1 MTSTPRTAPLLIGI
15 DGRSGAGKTTLAVE
29 LCARLRQHRTVSLF
43 HLEDIYPG
51 WQGLDQGIQR
61 YLDTVLAPLSTGQDA
76 EWTTWDWA
84 AGTDGPLRTTP
95 AADIVVIEGVGACA
109 QGARELLDATIWV
122 SGADDERKS
131 RALARDGESYVPFW
145 DTWAEQEER
154 WLAADPVPESVDVT
168 VRDTPGGACAGG
180 SGEAGS
186 GPAGSGEAAD
196 EVLELLSHHPAL
208 HTELAPERSALASRP
223 VRITAA
229 EPLASGNGTTLDA
242 GALFAELF
250 GADAHAVWLDSSD
263 AGLPGATRNR
273 FSIMAGNP
281 GAGLSVSHRHGVTEL
296 RRGSSAARLPLPLF
310 RWLATAWTPQPLPA
324 VPAGYDCPFR
334 LGWLGWLGY
343 ELKRETGGSD
353 QDTSDSAVPD
363 AGLLFA
369 DHAVVLDHQEGLAWA
384 LELAGTEPDDAATP
398 APAAASPGAGPVR
411 REGWAA
417 VVARAL
423 ETARTPT
430 DTEPGTV
437 PSPGTAAAAPASPI
451 PRFIARDTHQDYLA
465 KVLASQDEIREGNSY
480 EVCLTTTLTADA
492 PGFDVITAYR
502 TLRRRNPAPFAAMLR
517 FGDVSIASTSPE
529 RFLAI
534 DAGGGLLAEPIKGTR
549 RRSADAAEDAALRE
563 DLSTS
568 LKDRAENIMI
578 VDLLRNDLSHF
589 AEPGSVTV
597 SRLCAIESYATVHQM
612 VSSIRAR
619 LRPGASRVEAI
630 AAAFPA
636 GSMTGAPKIST
647 MAILDDLEGGPR
659 GIYSGALGYFSLDG
673 SVDLSVVIRTLVAS
687 GAGEDARL
695 SLGVGGAV
703 TADSVP
709 EDEFQEIRTKAYG
722 VLSTLGA
729 EYPG

>member
-1 MTSTPRTAPLLIGI
+1 MSAPRTAPLLIGI

-51 WQGLDQGIQR
+51 WQGLGQGIQR
-61 YLDTVLAPLSTGQDA
+61 YLTTVLAPLSTGQDA

-154 WLAADPVPESVDVT
+154 WLATDPVPESVDVT
-168 VRDTPGGACAGG
+168 VRDTPCEGGPAW
-180 SGEAGS
+180 AGS
-186 GPAGSGEAAD
+186 SPAGSGDVVD

-223 VRITAA
+223 VCITAA
-229 EPLASGNGTTLDA
+229 GPLVSGNGTALDA
-242 GALFAELF
+242 GDLFAELF
-250 GADAHAVWLDSSD
+250 GDDAHAVWLDSSD

-273 FSIMAGNP
+273 FSIMAGSP
-281 GAGLSVSHRHGVTEL
+281 GARLSMSHRHGVTEI
-296 RRGSSAARLPLPLF
+296 RRGTSAARLPLPFF
-310 RWLATAWTPQPLPA
+310 RWFATAWTPQPLA
-324 VPAGYDCPFR
+324 AAPAGYDCPFR

-353 QDTSDSAVPD
+353 QDTSGSAVPD

-384 LELAGTEPDDAATP
+384 LELAGTEPDDATP
-398 APAAASPGAGPVR
+398 PPALASPGAGPLR

-417 VVARAL
+417 IVAHAL

-430 DTEPGTV
+430 DTA
-437 PSPGTAAAAPASPI
+437 SGTATTAL
-451 PRFIARDTHQDYLA
+451 RFTARDSHQDYLA
-465 KVLASQDEIREGNSY
+465 KVLASQGEIREGNSY
-480 EVCLTTTLTADA
+480 EVCLTTALTAEA
-492 PGFDVITAYR
+492 PGFDVASAYQA
-502 TLRRRNPAPFAAMLR
+502 LRRRNPAPFAALLR
-517 FGDVSIASTSPE
+517 FGGVSIASTSPE
-529 RFLAI
+529 RFLSI

-589 AEPGSVTV
+589 AEPGSVIV

-619 LRPGASRVEAI
+619 LRPGASRVEAV

-647 MAILDDLEGGPR
+647 MAILDGLEGGPR

-687 GAGEDARL
+687 GAGEDTRL

-709 EDEFQEIRTKAYG
+709 EDEYQEIRTKAYG

-729 EYPG
+729 EYPE

>member
-1 MTSTPRTAPLLIGI
+1 MSAPRTAPLLIGI

-61 YLDTVLAPLSTGQDA
+61 YLDSVLAPLSTGHDA

-95 AADIVVIEGVGACA
+95 AADVVVIEGVGACA
-109 QGARELLDATIWV
+109 AGARELLDATIWV

-154 WLAADPVPESVDVT
+154 WLATDPVPASVDVT
-168 VRDTPGGACAGG
+168 VRDAAGEGGPGEGGPG
-180 SGEAGS
+180 SGHAV
-186 GPAGSGEAAD
+186 D

-208 HTELAPERSALASRP
+208 HAELAPERSALASRP

-229 EPLASGNGTTLDA
+229 GPLASENGTALDA

-250 GADAHAVWLDSSD
+250 RNDAHAVWLDSSD

-281 GAGLSVSHRHGVTEL
+281 GAGLSMSHRRGVTEL
-296 RRGSSAARLPLPLF
+296 RRGTSSASLPLPFF

-324 VPAGYDCPFR
+324 GPTGYDCPFR

-353 QDTSDSAVPD
+353 QDTSGSAVPD

-384 LELAGTEPDDAATP
+384 LELAGTEPDDDAP
-398 APAAASPGAGPVR
+398 APAPASPGAGPVR

-417 VVARAL
+417 AVARAL

-430 DTEPGTV
+430 DAAPGTV
-437 PSPGTAAAAPASPI
+437 TAAPASPA
-451 PRFIARDTHQDYLA
+451 PRFTARDTHQDYLA

-492 PGFDVITAYR
+492 SGFDVTAAYR
-502 TLRRRNPAPFAAMLR
+502 ALRRRNPAPFAALLR

-529 RFLAI
+529 RFLSI

-612 VSSIRAR
+612 VSSIRAQ
-619 LRPGASRVEAI
+619 LRPGASRVEAV

-647 MAILDDLEGGPR
+647 MAILDGLEGGPR

-687 GAGEDARL
+687 GAGEDTRL

-709 EDEFQEIRTKAYG
+709 EDEYQEIRTKAYG

-729 EYPG
+729 EYPE

>member
-1 MTSTPRTAPLLIGI
+1 MSAPRTAPLLIGI

-61 YLDTVLAPLSTGQDA
+61 YLDTVLAPLSTGHDA

-168 VRDTPGGACAGG
+168 VRDTPAGACPGG
-180 SGEAGS
+180 SGG
-186 GPAGSGEAAD
+186 AGSGEAAD

-208 HTELAPERSALASRP
+208 HTELAAERIALASRP

-229 EPLASGNGTTLDA
+229 GPLASENGTTLDA
-242 GALFAELF
+242 AVLFAELF

-296 RRGSSAARLPLPLF
+296 RRGSSAARLPLPFF
-310 RWLATAWTPQPLPA
+310 RWLATAWTPQPLPG

-353 QDTSDSAVPD
+353 QDTSGSAVPD

-369 DHAVVLDHQEGLAWA
+369 DHAVVLDHQKGLAWA

-398 APAAASPGAGPVR
+398 VPAAASPGAGSVR

-430 DTEPGTV
+430 HAAPGNV
-437 PSPGTAAAAPASPI
+437 PSPGTAAAAPPSPA

-492 PGFDVITAYR
+492 PGFDVAAAYR
-502 TLRRRNPAPFAAMLR
+502 ALRRRNPAPFAALLR
-517 FGDVSIASTSPE
+517 FGDVSLASTSPE
-529 RFLAI
+529 RFLSI

-619 LRPGASRVEAI
+619 LRPGASRVEAV

-647 MAILDDLEGGPR
+647 MAILDGLEGGPR

-687 GAGEDARL
+687 GAGEDTRL

-709 EDEFQEIRTKAYG
+709 EDEYQEIRTKAYG